1 MAKYL
6 TLDDVK
12 VKDKVVLLRVDFN
25 SPVDPESKK
34 IIDDARIR
42 AHGETTIKEL
52 AEKGAK
58 VVILAHQGRKG
69 DPDFIPLKQHAE
81 TLSKVLGKPVKY
93 VDDVFGEKAKDAIK
107 NLKSGEIL
115 VLENVRT
122 YTAETKEGTPEE
134 HAKTELVKNLAP
146 LANLFVNDA
155 FAAAH
160 RAHVSI
166 IGFTAVLPS
175 AAGRIME
182 RELKSLSRVLERPEK
197 PCVFILGGAK
207 ADDSL
212 EISKYVLNKRIAD
225 FVLTG
230 GVVGHVFLAAKGFD
244 LGKPNTDF
252 LEKKE
257 LMGLVPGIKEL
268 IQKYPDKIKTPKDLA
283 VEVNGKRKEISVDEL
298 PADYPIFDIGTKTAE
313 NYAKII
319 RNAKSIVV
327 SGPMGVFENSVFIFG
342 TKRIFEEI
350 ANSKAF
356 SLAGGGHTIAAL
368 QKLELADKISYVS
381 TAGGAL
387 IEFLMGKKLPGVVA
401 LEKAAA
407 RKT

>member
-12 VKDKVVLLRVDFN
+12 VKDKVVLVRVDFN

-34 IIDDARIR
+34 ILDDARIR
-42 AHGETTIKEL
+42 AHGQTTIKEL
-52 AEKGAK
+52 VEKGAK

-69 DPDFIPLKQHAE
+69 DSDFIPLKQHAE
-81 TLSKVLGKPVKY
+81 ILSKILGKPVKY

-115 VLENVRT
+115 VLENVRMFA
-122 YTAETKEGTPEE
+122 AETKEGTPEE

-160 RAHVSI
+160 RAHVSMV
-166 IGFTAVLPS
+166 GFTAVLQS

-182 RELKSLSRVLERPEK
+182 RELKSLSRILENPEK

-212 EISKYVLNKRIAD
+212 EISRYVLNNRIAD
-225 FVLTG
+225 YILTG
-230 GVVGHVFLAAKGFD
+230 GVVGQVFLAARGFD
-244 LGKPNTDF
+244 LGKPNMDF

-257 LMGLVPGIKEL
+257 LMSLVPGIKEL
-268 IQKYPDKIKTPKDLA
+268 VQKFPDEIRTPKDLA
-283 VEVNGKRKEISVDEL
+283 LDVSGKREEISVGEL
-298 PADYPIFDIGTKTAE
+298 PANYSTFDIGAKTVE
-313 NYAKII
+313 DYVKVI
-319 RNAKSIVV
+319 RDAKSIVV
-327 SGPMGVFENSVFIFG
+327 SGPMGVFENSEFSFG
-342 TKRIFEEI
+342 TKSIFEAI
-350 ANSKAF
+350 AGSKAF

-368 QKLELADKISYVS
+368 QEFGLSNKISYVS

-401 LEKAAA
+401 LETAAA

>member
-1 MAKYL
+1 MVKYL

-12 VKDKVVLLRVDFN
+12 VKDKVVLVRVDFN
-25 SPVDPESKK
+25 SPVDPQSKK
-34 IIDDARIR
+34 VLDDARIR

-52 AEKGAK
+52 AEKGAR

-69 DPDFIPLKQHAE
+69 DPDFIPLKQHAQI
-81 TLSKVLGKPVKY
+81 LSKVLGKPVKY
-93 VDDVFGEKAKDAIK
+93 VDDVFGQKAKEAIK
-107 NLKSGEIL
+107 NLKNGEIL

-122 YTAETKEGTPEE
+122 YAGETKEGTPEE

-166 IGFTAVLPS
+166 IGFTTVLPS

-182 RELKSLSRVLERPEK
+182 RELKSLGKVLENPEK

-212 EISKYVLNKRIAD
+212 EISRYVLNNRIAD
-225 FVLTG
+225 SVLTG
-230 GVVGHVFLAAKGFD
+230 GVVGHVFLAAKGFN

-257 LMGLVPGIKEL
+257 LMGLVPGIREL
-268 IQKYPDKIKTPKDLA
+268 MEKYPDKIKTPKDVA
-283 VEVNGKRKEISVDEL
+283 VEVSGKRKEISVDEL
-298 PADYPIFDIGTKTAE
+298 PADYPIFDIGAKTVE
-313 NYAKII
+313 DYAKII

-327 SGPMGVFENSVFIFG
+327 SGPMGVFENSEFVYG
-342 TKRIFEEI
+342 TRRIFEEI

-368 QKLELADKISYVS
+368 QELGLSNKISYVS